1 MEMDKTQDISRYP
14 RALRQWIFDNL
25 NFMDDENERHSISYL
40 IMDHFFGID
49 RTGLAMNKSQHFSA
63 GKLDKMKVVI
73 GRLNNHE
80 PIQYILG
87 EADFYGRKFYVDPN
101 VLIPRAETEVLV
113 DLIVKE
119 SHMGQPNI
127 LDIGT
132 GSGCIA
138 INLKL
143 ELSGASVTG
152 VDIEEKALQCAM
164 KNGARYGADIDWG
177 QVDILADKLSPLS
190 YDIVVSNPPYVRESE
205 RALMLKNVIDYEPHS
220 ALFVSDRDPL
230 MFYRAIAG
238 KAYDALRDGGK
249 IYLEINEAF
258 GEEVVNLLK
267 KEGFEKVRVI
277 GDLQQKDRIVKA
289 IKVDISPGKA

>member
-1 MEMDKTQDISRYP
+1 MG
-14 RALRQWIFDNL
+14 
-25 NFMDDENERHSISYL
+25 DENERHSISYL
-40 IMDHFFGID
+40 IMDHLFGID
-49 RTGLAMNKSQHFSA
+49 RTALAMNESQQFSA
-63 GKLDKMKVVI
+63 GKLDEMKAIVD
-73 GRLNNHE
+73 RLNSHE

-101 VLIPRAETEVLV
+101 VLIPRAETELLV
-113 DLIVKE
+113 DLTVKDN
-119 SHMGQPNI
+119 HVGQPDV

-138 INLKL
+138 ISLKL

-164 KNGARYGADIDWG
+164 KNAARYGADIDWD
-177 QVDILADKLSPLS
+177 QVDILAGKLTPLC

-267 KEGFEKVRVI
+267 TAGFEEVHVI
-277 GDLQQKDRIVKA
+277 RDLQQKDRIVKA
-289 IKVDISPGKA
+289 IKVDVNPGKV